1 MYLARANVTVREDGR
16 QRQVHYCVEREL
28 PGDAVIALAKR
39 LVHEVESSSLF
50 TNDLYPIALS
60 GRIEVALVAH

>member
-1 MYLARANVTVREDGR
+1 
-16 QRQVHYCVEREL
+16 
-28 PGDAVIALAKR
+28 
-39 LVHEVESSSLF
+39 VHEVESSSLF